1 MNFSDAITNAKNLA
15 KNYFGERKEYELQFN
30 HEEDNCWYIDFPN
43 WGFSHHNLMMV
54 SGADKLCAFL
64 SDDDKFT
71 YVKVIPAKKE
81 EDHPGYAKLV
91 QKSHSLF
98 GGSTYQVTGLEGFD
112 REIWLCPVT
121 LFVLGEYPK
130 YIYLK
135 KNEKPTPK
143 SDSTPKPDNLS
154 EANNTP
160 ESDSTREC
168 GSEPKV
174 SNTPK
179 AGSTSEADNTSKADA
194 VKSET
199 SEASKPSADGKKA
212 HIYNLIIVDESG
224 SMYQLRE
231 ATMSGV
237 NETISTI
244 RSAQEEFAD
253 TQEHFLTLVTFDS
266 GSHRP
271 DVRTLIDCLPIG
283 EVKDFN
289 DYMPSGG
296 TPLYDAMGQSLSAL
310 HARIKDD
317 DDATA
322 VVTVLTD
329 GLENSSHE
337 WNAHRLR
344 QLIEQLKEQGW
355 SFSYMGS
362 AHNVKEVT
370 DLLAIENVVEFSH
383 DQLGAA
389 STWEREQSS
398 RRAYYRKM
406 GEIYSSGVALSK
418 EEMLKQKRGFAESY
432 YENRITPDRI
442 TSLQPNEV
450 FVFGSNAQGN
460 HGGGAAAFAMHNFG
474 AVWGQGE
481 GMQGQSYAI
490 PTMEGID
497 SLQAAVWR
505 FIDYADSHPDKRFL
519 VTRIGCG
526 IAGYHVDE
534 IAPLFKPCIK
544 LENVSLPADFW
555 KVLGLDMGFN
565 Y

>member
-1 MNFSDAITNAKNLA
+1 MNFSDAIMNAKNLA

-54 SGADKLCAFL
+54 SGADDLCAFL
-64 SDDDKFT
+64 SDDDRFA

-91 QKSHSLF
+91 QKTHSLF

-112 REIWLCPVT
+112 RDIWLCPVT

-143 SDSTPKPDNLS
+143 SDSTPRPDNLS

-237 NETISTI
+237 NETVSTI

-283 EVKDFN
+283 EVK
-289 DYMPSGG
+289 GLQR
-296 TPLYDAMGQSLSAL
+296 LYAFGWYSAV
-310 HARIKDD
+310 RC
-317 DDATA
+317 
-322 VVTVLTD
+322 D
-329 GLENSSHE
+329 G
-337 WNAHRLR
+337 A
-344 QLIEQLKEQGW
+344 
-355 SFSYMGS
+355 
-362 AHNVKEVT
+362 
-370 DLLAIENVVEFSH
+370 
-383 DQLGAA
+383 
-389 STWEREQSS
+389 
-398 RRAYYRKM
+398 
-406 GEIYSSGVALSK
+406 VALDVACPH
-418 EEMLKQKRGFAESY
+418 QGRRRCHGCCHGV
-432 YENRITPDRI
+432 DR
-442 TSLQPNEV
+442 
-450 FVFGSNAQGN
+450 
-460 HGGGAAAFAMHNFG
+460 
-474 AVWGQGE
+474 
-481 GMQGQSYAI
+481 
-490 PTMEGID
+490 
-497 SLQAAVWR
+497 R
-505 FIDYADSHPDKRFL
+505 
-519 VTRIGCG
+519 TR
-526 IAGYHVDE
+526 E
-534 IAPLFKPCIK
+534 FF
-544 LENVSLPADFW
+544 S
-555 KVLGLDMGFN
+555 
-565 Y
+565 

>member
-1 MNFSDAITNAKNLA
+1 MNFSDAIMNAKNLA

-54 SGADKLCAFL
+54 SGADDLCAFL
-64 SDDDKFT
+64 SDDDRFA

-91 QKSHSLF
+91 QKTHSLF

-112 REIWLCPVT
+112 RDIWLCPVT

-237 NETISTI
+237 NETVSTI

-289 DYMPSGG
+289 DYMPSGC
-296 TPLYDAMGQSLSAL
+296 TPLYDAMGQSLSTL

-383 DQLGAA
+383 DQLGAS

-398 RRAYYRKM
+398 RRSYYRKM

-418 EEMLKQKRGFAESY
+418 EEMLKQKMGFAESY

-460 HGGGAAAFAMHNFG
+460 HGGGAAAFAMRNFG

-519 VTRIGCG
+519 VTRVGCG